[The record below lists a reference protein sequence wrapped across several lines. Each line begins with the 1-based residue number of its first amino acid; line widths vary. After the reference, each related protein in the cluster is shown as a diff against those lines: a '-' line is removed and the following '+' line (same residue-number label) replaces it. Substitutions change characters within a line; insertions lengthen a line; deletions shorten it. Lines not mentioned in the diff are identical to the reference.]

1 MFFFGKKKAEPDRTK
16 EEAAPKADKDGLLE
30 KASELIRKLDT
41 VQDKKE
47 KTALLNEIGSC
58 YFQADEKDQAIYYY
72 EQSLEEDRPK
82 MMKS

>member
-30 KASELIRKLDT
+30 NASELIRKLDT

-47 KTALLNEIGSC
+47 KRFAPCLRQRRLPYRLPSERDLMRKYRLETYRETLC
-58 YFQADEKDQAIYYY
+58 
-72 EQSLEEDRPK
+72 QS
-82 MMKS
+82 

>member
-41 VQDKKE
+41 VQDKKD
-47 KTALLNEIGSC
+47 KSGGDYFLLWIFLYHIRIFVWQC
-58 YFQADEKDQAIYYY
+58 IWI
-72 EQSLEEDRPK
+72 
-82 MMKS
+82 